1 MKPVSRLDLVLR
13 LVGPVALALAA
24 SACSMSSLLGGGGK
38 TPATLLRL
46 TPQAALQGETVR
58 SSSAGQAV
66 TIAIP
71 IIGKEL
77 RTTRVPAITYT
88 EVAYIEDLQWV
99 DTPDR
104 LFQDLLAETVRRTTG
119 RVVLDPKQSVLDPGI
134 TVSGQL
140 HRFGYDAAERA
151 VIVRYDG
158 ALSTAGGTRV
168 ETRRFEAKVLAAADA
183 ASVGPALNQAA
194 NQVALEAAAWIG
206 R

>member
-1 MKPVSRLDLVLR
+1 MKPVSRLAV
-13 LVGPVALALAA
+13 PAALAMAL
-24 SACSMSSLLGGGGK
+24 SACSLGSLMGGGGK

-46 TPQAALQGETVR
+46 TPQAALQGDTVR
-58 SSSAGQAV
+58 SSTAGQAV

-88 EVAYIEDLQWV
+88 EVAYIPDLQWV

-140 HRFGYDAAERA
+140 HRFGYDAAEQA

-168 ETRRFEAKVLAAADA
+168 ETRRFEAKVPTAADA
-183 ASVGPALNQAA
+183 ASVGRALNVAA
-194 NQVALEAAAWIG
+194 NQVALEAASWIG

>member
-1 MKPVSRLDLVLR
+1 MKTVMRKGLVLR
-13 LVGPVALALAA
+13 LVGPVALAIAI
-24 SACSMSSLLGGGGK
+24 SGCSMSSLLGGGGK

-46 TPQAALQGETVR
+46 TPQAALQGDTVR
-58 SSSAGQAV
+58 SSSAGEAV

-88 EVAYIEDLQWV
+88 EVAYIEDLMWV

-140 HRFGYDAAERA
+140 HRFGYDAAEQA

-168 ETRRFEAKVLAAADA
+168 ETRRFEAKVPATGDA

-194 NQVALEAAAWIG
+194 NQVALEAATWIG